1 MEITLIT
8 RNGITPNPTVEF
20 LELCQLAIDA
30 LNDRAFAAIILSNKV
45 KEMSTP
51 ENWLHVEQTNR
62 YGITTF
68 SIAYCLKGSN
78 TMHHFESHEKT
89 SSDFYEICP
98 TIDASLINE

>member
-20 LELCQLAIDA
+20 LELCQLAIEA
-30 LNDRAFAAIILSNKV
+30 LNDRAFGMVLLAHKV
-45 KEMSTP
+45 KELSRSDC
-51 ENWLHVEQTNR
+51 WLHFEQTNR